1 MVHAQTRPAWEPQ
14 MVKFVKIIKNA
25 ISDIPAEEMRQFLKL
40 NTAFLYSNKVSHA
53 WKITTAFI
61 LMDVITRL
69 V

>member
-1 MVHAQTRPAWEPQ
+1 